1 MHLDKKRAP
10 LLLHW
15 DKKRAPL
22 ISSEQLK
29 AWKQLT
35 NSHTA
40 NCCSPLFRETFAA
53 DSGTRGGED
62 GGEGGGEGG
71 QPGVLQQSWK
81 GFIFGCKGAMISQIF
96 LECVHFNRE
105 REREMQHDLSN
116 KAKPQH
122 GDNGI
127 PRQL

>member
-53 DSGTRGGED
+53 DSGTRGGE
-62 GGEGGGEGG
+62 EGGGEGG
-71 QPGVLQQSWK
+71 GRGRGVSRGFTAVMKRFHLWVQRCHDQSNIFRVCALQQ
-81 GFIFGCKGAMISQIF
+81 
-96 LECVHFNRE
+96 RE
-105 REREMQHDLSN
+105 RERERD
-116 KAKPQH
+116 AT
-122 GDNGI
+122 
-127 PRQL
+127 

>member
-53 DSGTRGGED
+53 DSGTRGVE
-62 GGEGGGEGG
+62 EGGGEYSRTFFNHPLGM
-71 QPGVLQQSWK
+71 PLQT
-81 GFIFGCKGAMISQIF
+81 GY
-96 LECVHFNRE
+96 VT
-105 REREMQHDLSN
+105 N
-116 KAKPQH
+116 KHYVQ
-122 GDNGI
+122 
-127 PRQL
+127 